1 MLSILT
7 APPRGGNHHTVIPA
21 RRRRSQLRPCPRCGQ
36 WRSHGQYPLDAAMC
50 GACVEAVDRQAQR
63 VAGVVERSRPLRGAE
78 KIAEV
83 EWMLDVGYTA
93 AEVCQAVRSP
103 SVHALERALYRAGRD
118 LARRIGAYR

>member
-1 MLSILT
+1 
-7 APPRGGNHHTVIPA
+7 
-21 RRRRSQLRPCPRCGQ
+21 
-36 WRSHGQYPLDAAMC
+36 MC

-103 SVHALERALYRAGRD
+103 SVHALERALYRAGRPD